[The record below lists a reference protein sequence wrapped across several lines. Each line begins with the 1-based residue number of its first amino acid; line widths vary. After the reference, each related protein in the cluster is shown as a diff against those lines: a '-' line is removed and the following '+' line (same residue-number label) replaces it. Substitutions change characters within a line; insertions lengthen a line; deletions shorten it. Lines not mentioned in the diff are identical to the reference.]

1 MPCDGN
7 TLYSLKWLKDEEQF
21 YEFMPKS
28 GPTAVSFTVEGIT
41 VNFANSD
48 LHEAELLD
56 LQVDSSGE
64 YHL

>member
-1 MPCDGN
+1 MV
-7 TLYSLKWLKDEEQF
+7 
-21 YEFMPKS
+21 MPKS

-41 VNFANSD
+41 LNFANSD